1 MTLAAVTLIELPT
14 RLAASGV
21 YPETWVFDLSVPLGC
36 IALRYPIRDGAS
48 RPGCEPDSTL
58 PATAVHTSPPSSR
71 HECGQDANR
80 RVRQPWGGK
89 VPFSVSVG
97 RPAFLP
103 VSRETS
109 GTGPLLSGRRQL
121 AKSSYVSAET
131 GGRQGP
137 SSDSLTCVPTPSLAS
152 LPIRR
157 LTLRD
162 LAACADLSEDRG
174 WPREEHKWGFLLTAG
189 KGYGIDDPEGGLL
202 SACVVTEYGPQNPAL
217 AAIGMVLVAG
227 RHARQGVGRR
237 LMRHVVSAMGT
248 TPLTLH
254 ATPNGRPLYEE
265 LGFKVTGRAEM
276 VLGHLTPGG
285 PEPEVATRAATAED
299 LTAILRLDEQV
310 FGSDRTH
317 IVTRLPA
324 FADQL
329 RVAEDGGQII
339 GYAAAWPNMDTH
351 VVGPL
356 IARDT
361 SVAQALIA
369 SLAARTDRP
378 LRTDIDVRHE
388 ELLAW
393 VKERG
398 LQSVAFNSVMAYGIA
413 ELPGDWSRRFAP
425 VTVAAG

>member
-1 MTLAAVTLIELPT
+1 M
-14 RLAASGV
+14 
-21 YPETWVFDLSVPLGC
+21 
-36 IALRYPIRDGAS
+36 
-48 RPGCEPDSTL
+48 
-58 PATAVHTSPPSSR
+58 
-71 HECGQDANR
+71 
-80 RVRQPWGGK
+80 
-89 VPFSVSVG
+89 
-97 RPAFLP
+97 
-103 VSRETS
+103 
-109 GTGPLLSGRRQL
+109 
-121 AKSSYVSAET
+121 
-131 GGRQGP
+131 
-137 SSDSLTCVPTPSLAS
+137 PTPSLAA

-162 LAACADLSEDRG
+162 LPACADLSEDRG

-189 KGYGIDDPEGGLL
+189 KGFGIDDPEGGLVA
-202 SACVVTEYGPQNPAL
+202 ACVVTEYGSWDRLEL
-217 AAIGMVLVAG
+217 AAVGMVLVAA

-254 ATPNGRPLYEE
+254 ATPYGRPLYEE

-276 VLGHLTPGG
+276 LTGLFTG
-285 PEPEVATRAATAED
+285 EPESGVATRAATAED
-299 LTAILRLDEQV
+299 LPAILRLDEEV
-310 FGSDRTH
+310 FGADRTPL
-317 IVTRLPA
+317 ITRLPA

-329 RVAEDGGQII
+329 RVAEEDGRII

-361 SVAQALIA
+361 ETAKALIA

-393 VKERG
+393 VKARG
-398 LQSVAFNSVMAYGIA
+398 LASVTFNAVMTYGVPD
-413 ELPGDWSRRFAP
+413 LPGDWTRRFAP
-425 VTVAAG
+425 LTVAAG